1 MRRRRIQSAVVSVAA
16 MIATLVTNVP
26 ASSAPAPVFTA
37 YAHTDVQTPRGLA
50 AQGKYIWITDVN
62 NDGRGARIF
71 RIDATTGAEKVITNA
86 LITLPS
92 EIVASRR
99 YAWVMNE
106 KLNSGASRWSLLR
119 VNTTTLAVQR
129 IEIPSTPVTGVAY
142 ASGPIV
148 LANGYVWIP
157 GSRGVFRVNTTTLKA
172 STITSPLIG
181 ALIGVAADSHYLWLN
196 AWPNGDDSRVTQTY
210 FVRVSLTSGMVTKA
224 NFPGVK
230 GGDPIGDDGTNL
242 WVANSKGIQR
252 INPTNGRVTTV
263 DVPKAAQITSTTTG
277 PSAIANG
284 GIYFDAGLPAL
295 NRTGVV
301 GVGIVSGIATVL
313 SSPLLYDPSFMASA
327 NGVVWIVNATTQSSL
342 KDQSRWPALVR
353 VSWANRG

>member
-1 MRRRRIQSAVVSVAA
+1 MRRRILSVVVPIAA
-16 MIATLVTNVP
+16 ILATLVMNVAP
-26 ASSAPAPVFTA
+26 ASSDPAPVFTA
-37 YAHTDVQTPRGLA
+37 FAHTRVQTARGLA
-50 AQGKYIWITDVN
+50 AEGKYVWISDLS
-62 NDGRGARIF
+62 NDGHAAHIF
-71 RIDATTGAEKVITNA
+71 RVDATTGAEKVITNA
-86 LITLPS
+86 LVTLPS
-92 EIVASRR
+92 QVVASRR

-106 KLNSGASRWSLLR
+106 KLNSGDSRWSLLR
-119 VNTTTLAVQR
+119 VNAATLAVRR
-129 IEIPSTPVTGVAY
+129 IEIPSAAVTGVAY
-142 ASGPIV
+142 LGGPIV

-157 GSRGVFRVNTTTLKA
+157 GSRGISRVNTTTLKV
-172 STITSPLIG
+172 STISSPLIG
-181 ALIGVAADSHYLWLN
+181 ALIGVAVDSHYLWLN
-196 AWPNGDDSRVTQTY
+196 ATSVGNDSSVTQTY
-210 FVRVSLTSGMVTKA
+210 FVRVSLTTGMVTKV

-252 INPTNGRVTTV
+252 INPTDGHVTTV
-263 DVPKAAQITSTTTG
+263 EVPKGAQVTSTTTG

-301 GVGIVSGIATVL
+301 GVGIASGRATVL

-342 KDQSRWPALVR
+342 KDQSRWPTLVR
-353 VSWANRG
+353 VSWPSQS